1 MARYFGWTFRAR
13 FAQIMEGD
21 KKFSSLGGP
30 FGRGGGGRGSVCSP
44 QLAIR
49 ICATLKGMVFGPNMV

>member
-21 KKFSSLGGP
+21 KKFSCLGGP
-30 FGRGGGGRGSVCSP
+30 FGRGGGGGEGERVLSSIGYTDMCHP
-44 QLAIR
+44 
-49 ICATLKGMVFGPNMV
+49 